1 MHRVFLLAALIA
13 PVLPAAEPAKTPDA
27 VKPAE
32 LSHPAAVPFLGVRF
46 DENSVAL
53 NTEPGMPVSEVVANS
68 SAANLGLQ
76 GGDHLLTINGKPVKK
91 TDDIKKI
98 LGGAKVG
105 DPLSMEFVHAGQKV
119 TGQGQLI
126 ERPKPAVLAK
136 EVDQLTQKLAQVK
149 ELADAKSRE
158 PSLGE
163 ILQQLKDIETGLP
176 RAVAAFKKQYPDGEF
191 DIKIQ
196 VTIVSDKKAKN
207 PIEFSNSQAAPAPTA
222 DPAQTPPAATSSST
236 PAPAT
241 PAPTK

>member
-1 MHRVFLLAALIA
+1 MHRAFLLAALIA
-13 PVLPAAEPAKTPDA
+13 PVLPAAEPAKTPDS

-32 LSHPAAVPFLGVRF
+32 ISRPAAVPFLGVRF
-46 DENSVAL
+46 DENSVAIDS
-53 NTEPGMPVSEVVANS
+53 EPGMPVSEVVANS

-76 GGDHLLTINGKPVKK
+76 GGDRLLAINGKAVEK
-91 TDDIKKI
+91 TDDLKKI
-98 LGGAKVG
+98 LGGSKVG
-105 DPLSMEFVHAGQKV
+105 DPLAMEFMRAGQKIS
-119 TGQGQLI
+119 GQGQLI

-149 ELADAKSRE
+149 ELAEAKSRE

-207 PIEFSNSQAAPAPTA
+207 PIEFSNAQAAPAPA
-222 DPAQTPPAATSSST
+222 AEPAKTPAAKTPAATTPPA
-236 PAPAT
+236 
-241 PAPTK
+241 K